1 MGPVE
6 SGKSPKRAGKGVLG
20 RARIWGVGRQYSQE
34 AWGVR
39 RKSRGQQGPRYGP
52 HGGRKIPKTSW
63 VWMHPHGCDVT
74 QAAKQTFI
82 NIADHPSDSEKTDF
96 EELLELTG
104 NVPLVISLMASVASY
119 EVSEKSKTANKAG
132 HGRIRSNQAVR
143 LVTAYQ
149 PDETDKGLGWGEEKK
164 GIVPLSVP

>member
-74 QAAKQTFI
+74 QVG
-82 NIADHPSDSEKTDF
+82 P
-96 EELLELTG
+96 
-104 NVPLVISLMASVASY
+104 PM
-119 EVSEKSKTANKAG
+119 VSQVEGSMYGGYT
-132 HGRIRSNQAVR
+132 HHQWLDPYPRP
-143 LVTAYQ
+143 T
-149 PDETDKGLGWGEEKK
+149 
-164 GIVPLSVP
+164 